1 MSLGRYLLGAGEL
14 ILVAVALGYGAA
26 RLRARLMPE
35 WSGAPARLAELVI
48 GTSALL
54 LALELVGLAQIFD
67 PLPIVVAAVA
77 AGAAMAWLGAPIG
90 AGGSTPTPPQ
100 IGRIATGVALAL
112 MLLVA
117 AHWAALAA
125 HVFSVGMWEGDENW
139 YHLPYAARFAQDGSI
154 TALHYAS
161 PSYLSWFH
169 PVNSEL
175 FHAMGMVFFAR
186 DILSP
191 WINLL
196 WFAVGLL
203 AAWCIGRPFGVAPLT
218 AAAAALAFDLPV
230 FAGTQAGTAMSD
242 LFGVTFLLAAA
253 AILVNATAAEE
264 EGPRRPIPPAALAV
278 AGLAAGLAVGAK
290 LSFAGPVI
298 ALLAVVIALAPRG
311 LRWRTTLLAGLPA
324 IATGSFWYLRDF
336 YYVHNPFP
344 YVSKLGP
351 VDLPGPNQ
359 GLNGGPEYSVSHYL
373 TNGRVWEDWF
383 LPGLRDQISP
393 VWFLLV
399 GLAVLGIVLAVRRR
413 RNPAVLALAAAAL
426 VALIFYI
433 VTPEAA
439 EGPEGMPTSFT
450 AGLRVLEPALVLGLV
465 LAALATAGLGL
476 RLRWASLAALAVLTL
491 VATHRGVSFWDS
503 GGQLA
508 GATLVASALILLPA
522 AAAILVS
529 TGPRERVGAGLAV
542 AAALALAVGLGWPRA
557 QYYLDHRYRVD
568 DAPPLYDQLSLVPV
582 YKWATGIDDRRIGTS
597 GILQYGLYGD
607 HLTNHV
613 QFLGKVGSDHS
624 FREITDCRTWRET
637 VNAGDYDYVVA
648 MPRFGGKRTP
658 QIRWTRGPG
667 SRQVLRSGPIV
678 VFRVTRPLD
687 PAGCAKLP
695 A

>member
-14 ILVAVALGYGAA
+14 ILIAVALGYGAA
-26 RLRARLMPE
+26 RLRARVMPG

-48 GTSALL
+48 GTSVLL
-54 LALELVGLAQIFD
+54 LVLELVGLAQVFD

-77 AGAAMAWLGAPIG
+77 AGALMARLGSAL
-90 AGGSTPTPPQ
+90 GSGPARPAPPQ
-100 IGRIATGVALAL
+100 MGGVATGVALAL

-117 AHWAALAA
+117 AHWATLAA
-125 HVFSVGMWEGDENW
+125 HAFSVGMWEGDENW

-169 PVNSEL
+169 PLNSEL
-175 FHAMGMVFFAR
+175 FHAMGMVVFAR
-186 DILSP
+186 DIASP

-196 WFAVGLL
+196 WLAVGLL

-253 AILVNATAAEE
+253 AILVNATVAGDA
-264 EGPRRPIPPAALAV
+264 GLRRPIAPAALAV

-311 LRWRTTLLAGLPA
+311 LRGRTALLTGLPA

-336 YYVHNPFP
+336 YYVQNPFP

-351 VDLPGPNQ
+351 IDLPGPNE

-373 TNGRVWEDWF
+373 FDGKVWSDWF

-399 GLAVLGIVLAVRRR
+399 GLTVLGIVLAVRQR

-426 VALIFYI
+426 IALIFYI

-465 LAALATAGLGL
+465 LAALATVGLDL
-476 RLRWASLAALAVLTL
+476 RLRWASLVGLGALTL

-508 GATLVASALILLPA
+508 GAILVASALILLPA
-522 AAAILVS
+522 GAVLLVS
-529 TGPRERVGAGLAV
+529 RGPRERLAAGLAV
-542 AAALALAVGLGWPRA
+542 AAAIALAVGLGWPRTEH
-557 QYYLDHRYRVD
+557 YLDHRYRVD
-568 DAPPLYDQLSLVPV
+568 DAPPLYERLSLVPV
-582 YKWATGIDDRRIGTS
+582 YRWATGIDDKRIGTS

-613 QFLGKVGSDHS
+613 QFLGSVGSDHS
-624 FREITDCRTWRET
+624 FREITDCRTWRQT

-658 QIRWTRGPG
+658 QIRWTRGPE
-667 SRQVLRSGPIV
+667 SRPVLRSGPIV
-678 VFRVTRPLD
+678 VFRLMGPLD
-687 PAGCAKLP
+687 PAACAKLP